1 MDKSNLAI
9 TFTCNGN
16 PTMDEVDIIKKKLK
30 EHFLTDRVLVISG
43 FEYNN
48 LIITELNN
56 NGTTTRD

>member
-1 MDKSNLAI
+1 MAESNLAI
-9 TFTCNGN
+9 TFMCNGS
-16 PTMDEVDIIKKKLK
+16 PTMDEVNTIKNKLK

-56 NGTTTRD
+56 NGKA